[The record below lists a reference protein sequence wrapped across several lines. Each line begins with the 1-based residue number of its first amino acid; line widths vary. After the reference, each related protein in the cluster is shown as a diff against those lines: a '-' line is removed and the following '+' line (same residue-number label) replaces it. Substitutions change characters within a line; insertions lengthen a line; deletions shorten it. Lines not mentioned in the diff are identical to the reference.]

1 MMDILYFILGV
12 ILLVAGRKLYW
23 LFSAVA
29 GMVAGL
35 YIGGV
40 VLDAQSQAW
49 QIAFAVIGA
58 ILGAMLAVGLQKL
71 AIGIAGFAAGGY
83 GAVFLWQ
90 TLGMPGG
97 SVEWVIFV
105 IGGVIGSLLVGV
117 AFEYALI
124 GLTAWGGATL
134 IGRQLDLDGWVG
146 AAAFFGM
153 LLAGIVIQ
161 GVALV
166 ADRRRGR
173 KREDNT

>member
-1 MMDILYFILGV
+1 MDILYFILGV

-23 LFSAVA
+23 FFSAVA

-90 TLGMPGG
+90 TLGLPGG
-97 SVEWVIFV
+97 SVEWVSFIV
-105 IGGVIGSLLVGV
+105 GGVIGSLLGGG
-117 AFEYALI
+117 AFE
-124 GLTAWGGATL
+124 
-134 IGRQLDLDGWVG
+134 
-146 AAAFFGM
+146 
-153 LLAGIVIQ
+153 
-161 GVALV
+161 
-166 ADRRRGR
+166 
-173 KREDNT
+173 